1 MKREKE
7 QQKETASPNEHQPKQ
22 DTGKPRSSAFN
33 ETPPGEQKSTSNI
46 EEADMEQERKD
57 AMTERD

>member
-1 MKREKE
+1 MNREKD
-7 QQKETASPNEHQPKQ
+7 QPKESSTPNEHQPKQ

-33 ETPPGEQKSTSNI
+33 EQAPGDEKSTSNI
-46 EEADMEQERKD
+46 EEADLEQERKD